1 MTLKPLVLCISMFC
15 GSAWAAPANQV
26 RTQVQTQVP
35 NQQQQAHPRHVD
47 VVLALDTSSSMDGL
61 IDGARQKLWD
71 VVTTLSKA
79 QPQPILRVGI
89 VSYGN
94 TAYDA
99 SKGWVRPDIDLTT
112 DLDSVYGKLFGLTTN
127 GGEEY
132 VARAVQTS
140 TDQMSWSKQQDTLR
154 ILFVAGNES
163 AEQDPSVKLETALAD
178 ARSHGIFV
186 NTIYCGAKSSPETV
200 AWART
205 AALGKG
211 KFAAIDQNRTV
222 AIATPQDA
230 ELQRLSAQLNDTY
243 VAYGAGGRARA
254 ANQKAQDKNATALSQ
269 PAAAARAVGKASSL
283 YRSADW
289 DIVDAKREGIT
300 VAAAEMPEDL
310 RAMPAPQ
317 RDAVI
322 EKKAKDRA
330 ALQSRIQ
337 AVSKQREG
345 YLSAERK
352 KSVASGPALD
362 DALIGGLKSEAEQSG
377 FKF

>member
-1 MTLKPLVLCISMFC
+1 MTLKPIVLGLSLFC
-15 GSAWAAPANQV
+15 ANGWAAPANQ
-26 RTQVQTQVP
+26 TP
-35 NQQQQAHPRHVD
+35 QQKRHDAREQAQPRHVD

-99 SKGWVRPDIDLTT
+99 KKGWVRPDIDLTT

-140 TDQMSWSKQQDTLR
+140 ADEMSWSKQQDALR

-186 NTIYCGAKSSPETV
+186 NTIYCGSKSSPETV

-205 AALGKG
+205 ASLGNG
-211 KFAAIDQNRTV
+211 SFAAIDQNRTV

-243 VAYGAGGRARA
+243 IAYGQGGGARA
-254 ANQKAQDKNATALSQ
+254 ANQKEQDKNATALSP

-289 DIVDAKREGIT
+289 DIVDAKRDGKT
-300 VAAAEMPEDL
+300 VAASEMPEDL
-310 RAMPAPQ
+310 RAMPASQ
-317 RDAVI
+317 RDEVI
-322 EKKAKDRA
+322 EKKAKARA
-330 ALQSRIQ
+330 AIQSRIQ

-352 KSVASGPALD
+352 KSVASSGPALD
-362 DALIGGLKSEAEQSG
+362 DALIGGLKSEAEASG

>member
-1 MTLKPLVLCISMFC
+1 
-15 GSAWAAPANQV
+15 
-26 RTQVQTQVP
+26 
-35 NQQQQAHPRHVD
+35 
-47 VVLALDTSSSMDGL
+47 MDGL

-99 SKGWVRPDIDLTT
+99 GKGWVRPDIDLTT

-140 TDQMSWSKQQDTLR
+140 TDQMSWSKQQDALR

-186 NTIYCGAKSSPETV
+186 NTIYCGPKSSPETV

-205 AALGKG
+205 AALGNG
-211 KFAAIDQNRTV
+211 RFAAIDQNRTV

-243 VAYGAGGRARA
+243 VAYGTGGRARA
-254 ANQKAQDKNATALSQ
+254 ANQKEQDKNATALSP
-269 PAAAARAVGKASSL
+269 PAAAARAVGKASAL
-283 YRSADW
+283 YSSADW
-289 DIVDAKREGIT
+289 DIVDAKRDGKSI
-300 VAAAEMPEDL
+300 AASEMPEEL
-310 RAMPAPQ
+310 RAMPAAQ
-317 RDAVI
+317 RDEVI

-330 ALQSRIQ
+330 TIQSRIQ

-362 DALIGGLKSEAEQSG
+362 DALLGGLKSEAEASG